1 MHHPGVAS
9 GWSGGAPR
17 SRLYPTSGRP
27 RPPHDGQPEQP
38 VAARPSSSI
47 CIRVT
52 SARRLTLPQPIAR
65 SSSSRLRRT
74 IERPNRRASLL
85 PAAPSGVGQSG
96 LRFAGAGPSH
106 AAERG
111 QDSNA
116 TYERTGRGLESPS
129 GSQTRRSR
137 SIADPSH
144 HAAFHGISAVTSR
157 SFTNPFTTATMAPV
171 VFIRADTELPRPRQP
186 VERPSTEAAGVS
198 SSSSTT
204 NKRKRSRR
212 IRFPKRHPVSR
223 F

>member
-1 MHHPGVAS
+1 
-9 GWSGGAPR
+9 
-17 SRLYPTSGRP
+17 
-27 RPPHDGQPEQP
+27 
-38 VAARPSSSI
+38 
-47 CIRVT
+47 
-52 SARRLTLPQPIAR
+52 LTLPQPITR

-116 TYERTGRGLESPS
+116 TYERTGRGLEWPS
-129 GSQTRRSR
+129 GSQRAGHDQSPIRAITLRSM
-137 SIADPSH
+137 PSPQLH
-144 HAAFHGISAVTSR
+144 RV